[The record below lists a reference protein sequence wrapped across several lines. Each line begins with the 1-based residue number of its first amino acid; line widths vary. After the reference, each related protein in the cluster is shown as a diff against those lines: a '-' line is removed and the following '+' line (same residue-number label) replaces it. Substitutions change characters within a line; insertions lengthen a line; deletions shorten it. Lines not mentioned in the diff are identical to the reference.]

1 MVVAIIFSP
10 TVYKYRE
17 IVLKAK
23 DAAKDTPQD
32 TAKATLYTG
41 KDVSVKTSNT
51 ALTRADVN
59 TNEAAIAV
67 NAADI
72 DTLEV
77 YMFR

>member
-1 MVVAIIFSP
+1 MVAIIFSS
-10 TVYKYRE
+10 TVLYRE

-23 DAAKDTPQD
+23 DAAKYTPQD

-41 KDVSVKTSNT
+41 
-51 ALTRADVN
+51 LTRADVD

-77 YMFR
+77 NMFR

>member
-1 MVVAIIFSP
+1 MNSIW
-10 TVYKYRE
+10 E
-17 IVLKAK
+17 ILLKAK

-32 TAKATLYTG
+32 TAKPTLYTG
-41 KDVSVKTSNT
+41 
-51 ALTRADVN
+51 LTRADVD

-77 YMFR
+77 NMFR